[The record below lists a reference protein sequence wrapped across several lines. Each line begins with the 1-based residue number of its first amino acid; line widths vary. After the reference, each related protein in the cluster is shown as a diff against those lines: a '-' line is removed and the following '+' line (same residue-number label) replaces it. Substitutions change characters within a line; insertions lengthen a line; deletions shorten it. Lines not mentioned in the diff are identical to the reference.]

1 MGTKG
6 YILEME
12 ASMVQQKCMEALKVE
27 TVMLVNLAQLKKIK
41 CEDRR
46 S

>member
-1 MGTKG
+1 MGTKV
-6 YILEME
+6 YLLEME

-27 TVMLVNLAQLKKIK
+27 VLKLVILAHSKKVK
-41 CEDRR
+41 CEERR

>member
-12 ASMVQQKCMEALKVE
+12 ASMVQWKCMEALKVE
-27 TVMLVNLAQLKKIK
+27 VLKPVILAQSKKVK
-41 CEDRR
+41 CEERR